1 MLKKIFYVFA
11 IVTLCASNA
20 HAVMDMNSFNV
31 RPITSKEFF
40 DFLEVFGSMRGPLR
54 VEILKDRKTDF
65 ENADPL
71 KYLQKIKGE
80 KKVKKALKKNDLTWD
95 QFMDLTGNILLAY
108 YTIQPDETKVA
119 IIRRL
124 ADYGLELDDAQ
135 IPPEYRD
142 MIREV
147 IKTDAGAMMASVA
160 LDMFLQVPQ
169 ENIDIVKRNKL
180 TLDKQF
186 YTRFWK
192 DKI

>member
-1 MLKKIFYVFA
+1 MKKILMPVICLFCLFA
-11 IVTLCASNA
+11 FSA
-20 HAVMDMNSFNV
+20 HAAVDMTSFKV

-40 DFLEVFGSMRGPLR
+40 DFIEVFGAMRGPLR
-54 VEILKDRKTDF
+54 VQILEDRKTDF
-65 ENADPL
+65 EKADPL

-80 KKVKKALKKNDLTWD
+80 KKVKNALKKNDLTWD
-95 QFMDLTGNILLAY
+95 GFMELTGNVLLAY
-108 YTIQPDETKVA
+108 YTVQPDETKIA

-135 IPPEYRD
+135 IPPEYREI
-142 MIREV
+142 IREV

-160 LDMFLQVPQ
+160 LDLFLQVPQ